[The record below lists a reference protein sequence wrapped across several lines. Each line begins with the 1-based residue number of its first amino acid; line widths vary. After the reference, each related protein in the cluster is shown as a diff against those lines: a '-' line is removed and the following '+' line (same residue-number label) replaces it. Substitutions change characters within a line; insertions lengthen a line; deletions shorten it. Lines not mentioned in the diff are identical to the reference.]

1 MHPEIENLINMALAD
16 GEVTE
21 KERAIIL
28 RKAESLG
35 IDKDEVEMILDAKL
49 HQLKTKAN
57 ELKKENVN
65 KCPSCGEIIHGLSQV
80 CSLCGYVLNK
90 STIVGENSK
99 NLNDSIHQ
107 LENLIIDVKS
117 APKPSF
123 GKRLKIIILSYFS
136 LGLYLV
142 YRKFAHKKGD
152 SFENLV
158 AKCEKESRSI
168 KMYYG
173 EDKKVRFLLDEL
185 NNEIIKIGQDRKK
198 LSLKTN
204 IGCFGL
210 VIIFIAFYA
219 VMGIWSYKSIDT
231 GKINTLI
238 SAGIID
244 EAKKEAMKFSNQ
256 YKKENAL
263 DKITIYEVDQLL
275 QVNNVDDAKIKAK
288 TINAKYQ
295 KEETLDKI
303 LAIQIDKLLEEKK
316 ITEAHEKANTI
327 NSKYKR
333 EEIKDKILTMEIEK
347 LIEEKKLNEAKE
359 KASLIN
365 NQYSRK
371 DMLEKIK
378 SMQNN

>member
-21 KERAIIL
+21 KERAVIL

-57 ELKKENVN
+57 ESKRENVN

-80 CSLCGYVLNK
+80 CSSCGYVLNK

-99 NLNDSIHQ
+99 SLNDSIHQ

-123 GKRLKIIILSYFS
+123 GERLKIVILTYFS

-152 SFENLV
+152 SFETLV

-185 NNEIIKIGQDRKK
+185 NTEIIKIGKDRKK
-198 LSLKTN
+198 LALKTN

-210 VIIFIAFYA
+210 VIVIIAFYA
-219 VMGIWSYKSIDT
+219 VMGIWSFNQSGMNGDDTMKIDSLIAIGAIDKAKQEAYKLTPD
-231 GKINTLI
+231 
-238 SAGIID
+238 
-244 EAKKEAMKFSNQ
+244 
-256 YKKENAL
+256 YKKNDAF
-263 DKITIYEVDQLL
+263 DKIYIYEIDQYI
-275 QVNNVDDAKIKAK
+275 QNNEIDLAK
-288 TINAKYQ
+288 N
-295 KEETLDKI
+295 
-303 LAIQIDKLLEEKK
+303 
-316 ITEAHEKANTI
+316 KANSI
-327 NSKYKR
+327 KSKYKR
-333 EEIKDKILTMEIEK
+333 EENMDKVIIIEINK
-347 LIEEKKLNEAKE
+347 LIEENKLVDAKK
-359 KASLIN
+359 KAQIIN
-365 NQYSRK
+365 NQYDRK
-371 DMLEKIK
+371 DMLDKINSLK
-378 SMQNN
+378 E